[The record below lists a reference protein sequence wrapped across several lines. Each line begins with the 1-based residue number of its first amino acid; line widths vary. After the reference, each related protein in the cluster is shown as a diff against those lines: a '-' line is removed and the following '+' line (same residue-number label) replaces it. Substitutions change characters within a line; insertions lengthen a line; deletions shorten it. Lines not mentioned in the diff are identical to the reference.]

1 MAVSLRVRRLVA
13 GAAAVGVLVGGVSV
27 ASSGSAAASSV
38 PAGPARV
45 AQLVGDSGGPDWDRC
60 EWRKGHWKQKWVKDR
75 WEDKWVRGRW
85 DCRDDDERY

>member
-38 PAGPARV
+38 PAGPARA

-60 EWRKGHWKQKWVKDR
+60 EWRKGHWKEKWVKDR

-85 DCRDDDERY
+85 DCRDDDERD